1 MVIFKSCLSV
11 RGVSSYP
18 FISCWTLRSVVGEAA
33 GVDWLSGSGRSS
45 GSRTAGSSVGLGELP
60 MLLGCLW
67 GAGLLGSPWPET
79 GRRFLSAACRSL
91 ELNPGKGEA
100 DLLLWVML
108 LSVTETGGGGGI
120 LALSSKLLSKVTE
133 LVVGTA
139 GVVVFVTLVL
149 SGRLP
154 LKIGALLLTVLLFT
168 GGVLI
173 VIITFTYTA
182 WVVTDT

>member
-1 MVIFKSCLSV
+1 
-11 RGVSSYP
+11 
-18 FISCWTLRSVVGEAA
+18 
-33 GVDWLSGSGRSS
+33 
-45 GSRTAGSSVGLGELP
+45 
-60 MLLGCLW
+60 
-67 GAGLLGSPWPET
+67 
-79 GRRFLSAACRSL
+79 
-91 ELNPGKGEA
+91 
-100 DLLLWVML
+100 ML